1 MKTELPDG
9 ELEKITF
16 CWISQLDMKMRNLF
30 AVVLKLKQRF
40 FDVGHWCCC
49 ERLQNLSVNWVCCVY
64 KHLPDLILNGWS
76 KMDFWSPV
84 KWGKMSETTE
94 TGRGK
99 SIALQSWDFCSQV
112 KNIYLHVLLCFLL
125 MGRFPCKENL

>member
-1 MKTELPDG
+1 MKTELPEG

-94 TGRGK
+94 TGRGE
-99 SIALQSWDFCSQV
+99 
-112 KNIYLHVLLCFLL
+112 IYSPPKLRFLL
-125 MGRFPCKENL
+125 PGEKYISSRPSVFSFDGQVSM

>member
-1 MKTELPDG
+1 MKTELPEG

-30 AVVLKLKQRF
+30 AVVLKLKQGF

-94 TGRGK
+94 IGRGN
-99 SIALQSWDFCSQV
+99 LQPSKAEISAPRWKIYIFSSFCVSFWWAGFHV
-112 KNIYLHVLLCFLL
+112 K
-125 MGRFPCKENL
+125 KNL